1 MAGARRRAA
10 WWLLTVLL
18 LPACG
23 LTGPGEDDRLA
34 DARQRWNSSGLGDY
48 VYEVRSDCFC
58 GLAGRWIEVT
68 VIGGQV
74 ASGRYLDTNTPV
86 EKSFLPALP
95 TVDDLFARIQN
106 AIDAHAVLL
115 QVQYHPGDGH
125 PVRINV
131 DVSHRIADEEYL
143 LQSRNLMGLLTAGD
157 AAPRR

>member
-1 MAGARRRAA
+1 MSRRRAT
-10 WWLLTVLL
+10 WGLLSLLL

-23 LTGPGEDDRLA
+23 LITGPGEDDRLA
-34 DARQRWNSSGLGDY
+34 DAKHRWSSSGLGDY

-74 ASGRYLDTNTPV
+74 ASGKYVDTNTPV
-86 EKSFLPALP
+86 EHNFLPALP
-95 TVDDLFARIQN
+95 TVADLFTRIQN

-115 QVQYHPGDGH
+115 EVQYDPGDGH

-143 LQSRNLMGLLTAGD
+143 LQSRNMMGLLTAGD
-157 AAPRR
+157 AAPTR